1 MAHYKF
7 ILFKMKNN
15 KENKN
20 NKVNE
25 EIFNDD
31 QFEETHNIEETD
43 FYKQINKDD
52 GDSNGDILNESEAEK
67 ISKIRTNK
75 KKHKKKKKK
84 RNRKSCKNK
93 KNNNNNNDNGYLIKI
108 EESEN
113 ERQTLEK
120 QETQKETYST
130 NKKENNYLYNDDHKF
145 SGSYLDYLDI
155 DELPSNLSQKST
167 NSSEKHVSEHEN
179 KKIIGIKR
187 TNSFFNPIQNEFS
200 IFPTLQNEKKRF
212 DISQIIEMEK
222 MIKEYDKN
230 EIENIIENLEEIDVN
245 IIQKFLEDVNIKYID
260 KISKNYEQNINFN
273 ECIYV
278 DTELY
283 NPDKRD
289 FVLLGRKRKRKIKK

>member
-1 MAHYKF
+1 
-7 ILFKMKNN
+7 MKNN

-52 GDSNGDILNESEAEK
+52 GDILNESDAEK
-67 ISKIRTNK
+67 ASKIRTNK

-93 KNNNNNNDNGYLIKI
+93 KNNNNNNDNGNNNNGYLIKI
-108 EESEN
+108 EEIEN

-130 NKKENNYLYNDDHKF
+130 NKNENNYLYNNEHKF

-155 DELPSNLSQKST
+155 DEVPLNLSQKST
-167 NSSEKHVSEHEN
+167 NNSEKHISEHEN

-187 TNSFFNPIQNEFS
+187 TNSFFNPIQKEFS

-230 EIENIIENLEEIDVN
+230 EIENIIENLEEIN
-245 IIQKFLEDVNIKYID
+245 INFAPKFLEDVNIKYKD